1 MYNNNFLLLMK
12 SANIDDNDNDD
23 DNNNANDDKS
33 SNNNNMGDS
42 NDSRHFVLDNE
53 EPLSVIFQRA
63 VVLQRSGDHESALKE
78 YQFFI
83 KAAEGCDV
91 SPSMYA
97 EVHVNIG
104 AVYAKDNSN
113 LELAKH
119 HFELAIEYRPDNM
132 GTAYVNLALLSLRK
146 GSSIG
151 ADNPKIGTQ
160 CLEEAESYL
169 NSAINLKDDSSN
181 NNNNNESESSD
192 EDSRRAT
199 TTIDENDSVTI
210 TRGRTCNNG
219 SNENS
224 IASKTNQNKIGKT
237 NKKPCD
243 PVE

>member
-12 SANIDDNDNDD
+12 SANIDNNDD
-23 DNNNANDDKS
+23 DNANDDKN
-33 SNNNNMGDS
+33 SNTNNMGDS

-104 AVYAKDNSN
+104 AVYAKDNAN
-113 LELAKH
+113 IELAKH
-119 HFELAIEYRPDNM
+119 HFELAIGYRPNNM
-132 GTAYVNLALLSLRK
+132 GTAYVNLALLALRK

-151 ADNPKIGTQ
+151 ADNPKIGIQ

-169 NSAINLKDDSSN
+169 NSAINLKDDSN
-181 NNNNNESESSD
+181 NNNTNGNESSD
-192 EDSRRAT
+192 DDDELQQPSTKTTALRLLEDVHA
-199 TTIDENDSVTI
+199 IMGQMKM
-210 TRGRTCNNG
+210 RG
-219 SNENS
+219 
-224 IASKTNQNKIGKT
+224 
-237 NKKPCD
+237 
-243 PVE
+243 

>member
-1 MYNNNFLLLMK
+1 VYNTFLLLMK
-12 SANIDDNDNDD
+12 SANIDND
-23 DNNNANDDKS
+23 DNNNANDDKN

-104 AVYAKDNSN
+104 AVYAKDNAN

-119 HFELAIEYRPDNM
+119 HFELAIGYRPDNM
-132 GTAYVNLALLSLRK
+132 GTAYVNLALLALRK

-151 ADNPKIGTQ
+151 ADNPEIGIQ

-169 NSAINLKDDSSN
+169 NFAINQKDDSN
-181 NNNNNESESSD
+181 NNVNNNESSESDDDDD
-192 EDSRRAT
+192 ELQQPSTKT
-199 TTIDENDSVTI
+199 TALRLLEDVHAIM
-210 TRGRTCNNG
+210 G
-219 SNENS
+219 
-224 IASKTNQNKIGKT
+224 QMKIR
-237 NKKPCD
+237 
-243 PVE
+243 E

>member
-1 MYNNNFLLLMK
+1 MK

-23 DNNNANDDKS
+23 DNSANDDKS

-151 ADNPKIGTQ
+151 ADNPKIGIQ

-181 NNNNNESESSD
+181 NNNNNNESESSD
-192 EDSRRAT
+192 EDDDELQQPSTKT
-199 TTIDENDSVTI
+199 TALRLLEDVHAIM
-210 TRGRTCNNG
+210 G
-219 SNENS
+219 
-224 IASKTNQNKIGKT
+224 QMKIR
-237 NKKPCD
+237 
-243 PVE
+243 